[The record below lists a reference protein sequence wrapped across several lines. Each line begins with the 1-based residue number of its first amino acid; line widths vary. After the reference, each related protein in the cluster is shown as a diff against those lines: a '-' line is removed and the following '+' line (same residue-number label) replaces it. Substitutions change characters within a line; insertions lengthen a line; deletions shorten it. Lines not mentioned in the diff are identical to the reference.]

1 MVKIAIFDSGLGS
14 LSIIKPIRRM
24 TKAEIIYFADQK
36 NFPYGKKSKL
46 ELSRIITKS
55 VRMLR
60 EQFSPDLVVI
70 ASNTPSLILGK
81 RFGKNVEYVLPP
93 LKEAIKSS
101 KTKNIAILTTQSVV
115 KSKGLTDYIKKS
127 HVPTDV
133 EIRAINASSLVELV
147 ESGKFLDSKSYC
159 NTKIKKFLKN
169 GLEKYNIDSV
179 TLSSTH
185 LPFLL
190 PYLKKQFP
198 NVYFHDPAAQLAKKI
213 AKTKKKSKRNSL
225 RIFTSGNTKKL
236 ERNLRKIGI
245 TNRVTSLS

>member
-14 LSIIKPIRRM
+14 LSIINPIRKVTR
-24 TKAEIIYFADQK
+24 AEIIYFADQK
-36 NFPYGKKSKL
+36 SFPYGKKSKL
-46 ELSRIITKS
+46 ELARIIAKS

-60 EQFSPDLVVI
+60 ERFSPDLVVI

-81 RFGKNVEYVLPP
+81 QFGRNVEYVLPP
-93 LKEAIKSS
+93 LNEAVKSS
-101 KTKNIAILTTQSVV
+101 KTKNVGILATQSVV
-115 KSKGLTDYIKKS
+115 KSKQLKNFIKKCRLG
-127 HVPTDV
+127 DNV
-133 EIRAINASSLVELV
+133 EIRAINASQLVELV
-147 ESGKFLDSKSYC
+147 ESGKFLDNKSYC
-159 NTKIKKFLKN
+159 NAKIKKILKS

-198 NVYFHDPAAQLAKKI
+198 NVCFHDPAIQLAKKI
-213 AKTKKKSKRNSL
+213 AKTKKKSKGNSL
-225 RIFTSGNTKKL
+225 KIFTSGNTRKL

>member
-14 LSIIKPIRRM
+14 LSIINPIRKA

-36 NFPYGKKSKL
+36 NFPYGKKSKS
-46 ELSRIITKS
+46 ELTRIITKS

-60 EQFSPDLVVI
+60 EQFSPDLIVI

-93 LKEAIKSS
+93 LNEAIKSS
-101 KTKNIAILTTQSVV
+101 KTKNVAILATESVV
-115 KSKGLTDYIKKS
+115 KSKQLKDFIKKCRL
-127 HVPTDV
+127 VDNV
-133 EIRAINASSLVELV
+133 EIRAINASPLVELV
-147 ESGKFLDSKSYC
+147 ESGKFLNNKSYC
-159 NTKIKKFLKN
+159 NTKIKKILKS
-169 GLEKYNIDSV
+169 GLKKYDIDSI

-190 PYLKKQFP
+190 PCLKKQFS
-198 NVYFHDPAAQLAKKI
+198 NVHFHDPGIQLAKKI

-225 RIFTSGNTKKL
+225 KIFASGNTKKL
-236 ERNLRKIGI
+236 ERNLRKLGMK
-245 TNRVTSLS
+245 NRVTSLP

>member
-14 LSIIKPIRRM
+14 LSIINPIRKATR
-24 TKAEIIYFADQK
+24 AEIIYFADQK
-36 NFPYGKKSKL
+36 NFPYGKKSKS
-46 ELSRIITKS
+46 ELARTVTKS
-55 VRMLR
+55 ISMLR
-60 EQFSPDLVVI
+60 ERFSPDHIVI

-93 LKEAIKSS
+93 LNEAVKSS
-101 KTKNIAILTTQSVV
+101 KTKNVGILATQSVV
-115 KSKGLTDYIKKS
+115 KSKQLKNFIKKCRL
-127 HVPTDV
+127 PDNV
-133 EIRAINASSLVELV
+133 EIRAINASPLVELV
-147 ESGKFLDSKSYC
+147 ESGKFLNNKSFC
-159 NTKIKKFLKN
+159 NTKIKKILKS
-169 GLEKYNIDSV
+169 GLEKYDIDSV

-198 NVYFHDPAAQLAKKI
+198 NVYFHDPAIQLAKKI

-225 RIFTSGNTKKL
+225 KIFTSGNTKKL

-245 TNRVTSLS
+245 KNSVTTLS